1 MLVRLE
7 VTASEKIAARSQ
19 YEPNA
24 YSVLVSV
31 ENLEVQHPDELQA
44 QAETLFR
51 RAKEAINTAKREDGI
66 GVVEE
71 SKNTSKNGGPPA
83 SSKQVEL
90 IQQLARRAG
99 MDDARL
105 RGFTEHAVGRI
116 EGMTKFDA
124 SRLINALQHLPV
136 NGRPR

>member
-7 VTASEKIAARSQ
+7 ITASEKVATRSQ

-66 GVVEE
+66 GEE
-71 SKNTSKNGGPPA
+71 AKGKNGA
-83 SSKQVEL
+83 SPKQIEL
-90 IQQLARRAG
+90 IQSLAKRAS
-99 MDDARL
+99 MDDVRL
-105 RGFTEHAVGRI
+105 REFAGQTVGGPV
-116 EGMTKFDA
+116 EQLNKFDA
-124 SRLINALQHLPV
+124 SRLINALQHVPI
-136 NGRPR
+136 NGRAR

>member
-1 MLVRLE
+1 MIVRLE
-7 VTASEKIAARSQ
+7 VTASEKVATRSQ

-66 GVVEE
+66 GED
-71 SKNTSKNGGPPA
+71 KGKNGA
-83 SSKQVEL
+83 SPKQIEL
-90 IQQLARRAG
+90 IQSLAKRAS
-99 MDDARL
+99 MDGARL
-105 RGFTEHAVGRI
+105 REFAGQTVG
-116 EGMTKFDA
+116 GPVDQLTKFDA
-124 SRLINALQHLPV
+124 SRLINALQHVPV
-136 NGRPR
+136 NGRAR